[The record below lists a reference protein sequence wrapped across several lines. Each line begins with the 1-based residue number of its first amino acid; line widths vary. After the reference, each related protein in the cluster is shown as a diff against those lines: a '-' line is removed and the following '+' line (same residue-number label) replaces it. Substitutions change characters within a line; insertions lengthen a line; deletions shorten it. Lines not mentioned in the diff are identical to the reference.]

1 MAADKKKIQE
11 IADLLDKIQ
20 KNYNKLG
27 EKNPFKGIDPNRV
40 KDVDNEILKLEAS
53 LQGVQDRVAN
63 LNMSFTDLTDTL
75 KEIVKEINPRMFN
88 ATKEMQKGM
97 RGLVNEASKLADEE
111 ADINL
116 LSEKQLKTM
125 LERAQRSKKMAQD
138 NAAAILKDLNIKV
151 KAGKIDQAGYDQIK
165 KMSGEEKKRAIEAL
179 KIMKDKGQFQ
189 QAVIDGIE
197 KRIKLEE
204 EFNKRLGFGG
214 QLAKGLDNALQ
225 KAGFP
230 ALGISDAIEKTRKN
244 FIEAKKEGKA
254 FSVTLGVAK
263 ELALNLKEAL
273 SFTNLMQL
281 GLTTMVASLVEADK
295 SSGEFAKN
303 QGISYK
309 QTLAIRDDMNA
320 IAMASKDVMVNSKE
334 LMKTQESLNKFFGSS
349 VQFSGKL
356 AADMTSIA
364 RRTGMSEESQG
375 LFALES
381 IKTGKSAKDLLKT
394 QTAQVFELNK
404 QKGLQISVKE
414 IQEAIGKSSKALQL
428 TFKGS
433 TKELTNQVMQAKALG
448 TTLSGVEKISSALLD
463 FESSIAAE
471 LEAELLLG
479 KDINLEKARQ
489 AALEGDIG
497 KVAEEVMKNR
507 GIMQAFET
515 KNVIAQEAAAKALGM
530 SRDELAEMVMEQEKL
545 ETLRKAGFTDMNDAQ
560 TKYNEMRERGLSAEA
575 AAKELG
581 DEDLA
586 RQLESVS
593 QAEKLAATI
602 ERIQEVFVV
611 MAEPILGLIDGLT
624 SMVGGAD
631 KLAGILAGIVATM
644 VIYTGLQKL
653 SAGLAVVM
661 AARESILAVI
671 AGTKAI
677 AEISAA
683 SAMTLGI
690 GLVAIIGGIAAGA
703 AAMYSSQQKAKNV
716 KDAMIGPDGGLMVS
730 GPKGTF
736 QLDKEDSVIAGT
748 DLNKGG
754 GGGGNSA
761 LISEVRTLIGIN
773 RQILAKSPV
782 IEMSGNKVG
791 EGVSQ
796 AERAIQ

>member
-27 EKNPFKGIDPNRV
+27 EKNPFRGIDPNTV
-40 KDVDNEILKLEAS
+40 KNVDQEILRLQDS
-53 LQGVQDRVAN
+53 LQGVQDRVDN
-63 LNMSFTDLTDTL
+63 LDMSFTDLTDTL

-97 RGLVNEASKLADEE
+97 KGLVNEASKLADEE
-111 ADINL
+111 ADISL

-125 LERAQRSKKMAQD
+125 LERAKKSKQMAQD
-138 NAAAILKDLNIKV
+138 NAAEILKKAKLMDSEGNLLDSFLIK
-151 KAGKIDQAGYDQIK
+151 QR
-165 KMSGEEKKRAIEAL
+165 SLTEEQKSAL
-179 KIMKDKGQFQ
+179 KIVKDEGQFQ

-320 IAMASKDVMVNSKE
+320 IAMASKDIMVNSKE

-349 VQFSGKL
+349 VKFSGQL

-404 QKGLQISVKE
+404 QKGLQVSVKE
-414 IQEAIGKSSKALQL
+414 IQEAIGKTSKALQL

-448 TTLSGVEKISSALLD
+448 ATMSQVEQISSSLLD
-463 FESSIAAE
+463 FESSIASE

-479 KDINLEKARQ
+479 KEINLEKARE
-489 AALEGDIG
+489 AALRGDSG
-497 KVAEEVMKNR
+497 KVAEEVMKNTA
-507 GIMQAFET
+507 IMNAFET

-530 SRDELAEMVMEQEKL
+530 NRDQLAEMVMEQQKL
-545 ETLRKAGFTDMNDAQ
+545 ETLRKAGFSDMNDAQ
-560 TKYNEMRERGLSAEA
+560 TQYNEMRERGLSAEA

-581 DEDLA
+581 DADLA

-593 QAEKLAATI
+593 QAERLAATM
-602 ERIQEVFVV
+602 ERVQEVFIQ
-611 MAEPILGLIDGLT
+611 MAEPLLGLVEGILK
-624 SMVGGAD
+624 MVGGAEN
-631 KLAGILAGIVATM
+631 LAGILAGIAAIYLTIKTVQQATIALDSIRVAKETTLAGIAGAKAIAE
-644 VIYTGLQKL
+644 VTAA
-653 SAGLAVVM
+653 SAATLGLAVV
-661 AARESILAVI
+661 AILAGV
-671 AGTKAI
+671 
-677 AEISAA
+677 A
-683 SAMTLGI
+683 S
-690 GLVAIIGGIAAGA
+690 VASF
-703 AAMYSSQQKAKNV
+703 MKSSQSSAKNV
-716 KDAMIGPDGGLMVS
+716 QDAMIGPDGGLMVS

-748 DLNKGG
+748 DLNKDG

-773 RQILAKSPV
+773 RQILAKSSV
-782 IEMSGNKVG
+782 IEMNGNKVG

>member
-1 MAADKKKIQE
+1 MAADPKKIKE

-27 EKNPFKGIDPNRV
+27 EKNPFRGIDPNTV
-40 KDVDNEILKLEAS
+40 KNVDQEILRLQDS
-53 LQGVQDRVAN
+53 LQGVQDRVDN
-63 LNMSFTDLTDTL
+63 LDMSFTDLTDTL

-97 RGLVNEASKLADEE
+97 KGLVNEASKLADEE

-125 LERAQRSKKMAQD
+125 LERAKKSKQMAQD
-138 NAAAILKDLNIKV
+138 SAKKVLSDLKINTE
-151 KAGKIDQAGYDQIK
+151 GKESLLRQIK
-165 KMSGEEKKRAIEAL
+165 QAKLSDEDRKKAL
-179 KIMKDKGQFQ
+179 DAVNIMKDKGQFQ

-225 KAGFP
+225 KAGLP
-230 ALGISDAIEKTRKN
+230 ALGISDAIEKTRKK
-244 FIEAKKEGKA
+244 FIEAKKEGKNFNVA
-254 FSVTLGVAK
+254 LGLGV
-263 ELALNLKEAL
+263 ELGKKLKEAL
-273 SFTNLMQL
+273 TFENVLQA
-281 GLTTMVASLVEADK
+281 GLTLLVKSLMEVDK

-303 QGISYK
+303 QGISYER
-309 QTLAIRDDMNA
+309 TLAIRNDMNQ
-320 IAMASKDVMVNSKE
+320 IAMSSKDVMVNSKE

-349 VQFSGKL
+349 VQFSGQL
-356 AADMTSIA
+356 AEDMTSIA

-381 IKTGKSAKDLLKT
+381 IRTGKSAKDLLKT

-575 AAKELG
+575 AAKVLG
-581 DEDLA
+581 DADLA

-593 QAEKLAATI
+593 QAERLAATM
-602 ERIQEVFVV
+602 ERVQEVFIQ
-611 MAEPILGLIDGLT
+611 MAEPILGMVEGILK
-624 SMVGGAD
+624 MVGGAEN
-631 KLAGILAGIVATM
+631 LAGILAGIAAIYLTIKTVQQATIALDSIRVAKETTLAGIAGAKAIAE
-644 VIYTGLQKL
+644 VTAA
-653 SAGLAVVM
+653 SAATLGLAVV
-661 AARESILAVI
+661 AILAGV
-671 AGTKAI
+671 
-677 AEISAA
+677 A
-683 SAMTLGI
+683 S
-690 GLVAIIGGIAAGA
+690 VASF
-703 AAMYSSQQKAKNV
+703 MKSSQSSAKNV
-716 KDAMIGPDGGLMVS
+716 QDAMIGPDGGLMVS

-748 DLNKGG
+748 DLNKDG

>member
-1 MAADKKKIQE
+1 MAADPKKIKE

-27 EKNPFKGIDPNRV
+27 EKNPFRGIDPNTV
-40 KDVDNEILKLEAS
+40 KNVDQEILRLEAS
-53 LQGVQDRVAN
+53 LQGVQDRVDN
-63 LNMSFTDLTDTL
+63 LDMSFTDLTDTL

-97 RGLVNEASKLADEE
+97 KGLVNEASKLADEE

-125 LERAQRSKKMAQD
+125 LERAKKSKQMAQD
-138 NAAAILKDLNIKV
+138 SAKKVLSDLKINTE
-151 KAGKIDQAGYDQIK
+151 GKESLLRQIK
-165 KMSGEEKKRAIEAL
+165 QAKLSDEDRKKAL
-179 KIMKDKGQFQ
+179 DAVNIMKDKGQFQ

-225 KAGFP
+225 KAGLP
-230 ALGISDAIEKTRKN
+230 ALGISDAIEKTRKK
-244 FIEAKKEGKA
+244 FIEAKKEGKNFNVA
-254 FSVTLGVAK
+254 LGLGV
-263 ELALNLKEAL
+263 ELGKKLKEAL
-273 SFTNLMQL
+273 TFENVLQA
-281 GLTTMVASLVEADK
+281 GLTLLVKSLMEVDK

-303 QGISYK
+303 QGISYER
-309 QTLAIRDDMNA
+309 TLAIRNDMNQ
-320 IAMASKDVMVNSKE
+320 IAMSSKDVMVNSKE

-349 VQFSGKL
+349 VQFSGQL
-356 AADMTSIA
+356 AEDMTSIA

-381 IKTGKSAKDLLKT
+381 IRTGKSAKDLLKT

-581 DEDLA
+581 DADLA

-593 QAEKLAATI
+593 QAERLAATM
-602 ERIQEVFVV
+602 ERVQEVFIQ
-611 MAEPILGLIDGLT
+611 MAEPILGMVEGILK
-624 SMVGGAD
+624 MVGGAEN
-631 KLAGILAGIVATM
+631 LAGILAGIAAIYLTIKTVQQATIALDSIRVAKETTLAGIAGAKAIAE
-644 VIYTGLQKL
+644 VTAA
-653 SAGLAVVM
+653 SAATLGLAVV
-661 AARESILAVI
+661 AILAGV
-671 AGTKAI
+671 
-677 AEISAA
+677 A
-683 SAMTLGI
+683 S
-690 GLVAIIGGIAAGA
+690 VASF
-703 AAMYSSQQKAKNV
+703 MKSSQSSAKNV
-716 KDAMIGPDGGLMVS
+716 QDAMIGPDGGLMVS

-748 DLNKGG
+748 DLNKDG

>member
-1 MAADKKKIQE
+1 MAADPKKIKE

-27 EKNPFKGIDPNRV
+27 EKNPFRGIDPNTV
-40 KDVDNEILKLEAS
+40 KNVDQEILRLQDS
-53 LQGVQDRVAN
+53 LQGVQDRVDN
-63 LNMSFTDLTDTL
+63 LDMSFTDLTDTL

-97 RGLVNEASKLADEE
+97 KGLVNEASKLADEE

-125 LERAQRSKKMAQD
+125 LERAKKSKQMAQD
-138 NAAAILKDLNIKV
+138 SAKKVLSDLKINTE
-151 KAGKIDQAGYDQIK
+151 GKESLLRQIK
-165 KMSGEEKKRAIEAL
+165 QAKLSDEDRKKAL
-179 KIMKDKGQFQ
+179 DAVNIMKDKGQFQ

-225 KAGFP
+225 KAGLP
-230 ALGISDAIEKTRKN
+230 ALGISDAIEKTRKK
-244 FIEAKKEGKA
+244 FIEAKKEGKNFNVA
-254 FSVTLGVAK
+254 LGLGV
-263 ELALNLKEAL
+263 ELGKKLKEAL
-273 SFTNLMQL
+273 TFENVLQA
-281 GLTTMVASLVEADK
+281 GLTLLVKSLMEVDK

-303 QGISYK
+303 QGISYER
-309 QTLAIRDDMNA
+309 TLAIRNDMNQ
-320 IAMASKDVMVNSKE
+320 IAMSSKDVMVNSKE

-349 VQFSGKL
+349 VQFSGQL
-356 AADMTSIA
+356 AEDMTSIA

-381 IKTGKSAKDLLKT
+381 IRTGKSAKDLLKT

-581 DEDLA
+581 DADLA

-593 QAEKLAATI
+593 QAERLAATM
-602 ERIQEVFVV
+602 ERVQEVFIQ
-611 MAEPILGLIDGLT
+611 MAEPILGMVEGILK
-624 SMVGGAD
+624 MVGGAEN
-631 KLAGILAGIVATM
+631 LAGILAGIAAIYLTIKTVQQATIALDSIRVAKETTLAGIAGAKAIAE
-644 VIYTGLQKL
+644 VTAA
-653 SAGLAVVM
+653 SAATLGLAVV
-661 AARESILAVI
+661 AILAGV
-671 AGTKAI
+671 
-677 AEISAA
+677 A
-683 SAMTLGI
+683 S
-690 GLVAIIGGIAAGA
+690 VASF
-703 AAMYSSQQKAKNV
+703 MKSSQSSAKNV
-716 KDAMIGPDGGLMVS
+716 QDAMIGPDGGLMVS

-748 DLNKGG
+748 DLNKDG

>member
-1 MAADKKKIQE
+1 MAADPKKIKE

-27 EKNPFKGIDPNRV
+27 EKNPFRGIDPNTV
-40 KDVDNEILKLEAS
+40 KNVDQEILRLQDS
-53 LQGVQDRVAN
+53 LQGVQDRVDN
-63 LNMSFTDLTDTL
+63 LDMSFTDLTDTL

-97 RGLVNEASKLADEE
+97 KGLVNEASKLADEE

-125 LERAQRSKKMAQD
+125 LERAKKSKQMAQD
-138 NAAAILKDLNIKV
+138 SAKKVLSDLKINTE
-151 KAGKIDQAGYDQIK
+151 GKESLLRQIK
-165 KMSGEEKKRAIEAL
+165 QAKLSDEDRKKAL
-179 KIMKDKGQFQ
+179 DAVNIMKDKGQFQ

-225 KAGFP
+225 KAGLP
-230 ALGISDAIEKTRKN
+230 ALGISDAIENTRKK
-244 FIEAKKEGKA
+244 FIEAKKEGKNFNVA
-254 FSVTLGVAK
+254 LGLGV
-263 ELALNLKEAL
+263 ELGKKLKEAL
-273 SFTNLMQL
+273 TFENVLEA
-281 GLTTMVASLVEADK
+281 GLTLLVKSLMEVDK

-303 QGISYK
+303 QGISYER
-309 QTLAIRDDMNA
+309 TLAIRNDMNQ
-320 IAMASKDVMVNSKE
+320 IAMSSKDVMVNSKE

-349 VQFSGKL
+349 VQFSGQL
-356 AADMTSIA
+356 AEDMTSIA

-381 IKTGKSAKDLLKT
+381 IRTGKSAKDLLKT

-515 KNVIAQEAAAKALGM
+515 KNVIAQEASAKALGM

-581 DEDLA
+581 DADLA

-593 QAEKLAATI
+593 QAERLAATM
-602 ERIQEVFVV
+602 ERVQEVFIQ
-611 MAEPILGLIDGLT
+611 MAEPILGMVEGILK
-624 SMVGGAD
+624 MVGGAEN
-631 KLAGILAGIVATM
+631 LAGILAGIAAIYLTIKTVQQATIALDSIRVAKETTLAGIAGAKAIAE
-644 VIYTGLQKL
+644 VTAA
-653 SAGLAVVM
+653 SAATLGLAVV
-661 AARESILAVI
+661 AILAGV
-671 AGTKAI
+671 
-677 AEISAA
+677 A
-683 SAMTLGI
+683 S
-690 GLVAIIGGIAAGA
+690 VASF
-703 AAMYSSQQKAKNV
+703 MKSSQSSAKNV
-716 KDAMIGPDGGLMVS
+716 QDAMIGPDGGLMVS

-748 DLNKGG
+748 DLNKDG